1 MSKIGNLF
9 DNSKNIISGT
19 FTEKSDLTKG
29 IFNVDEESISG
40 AVQGSL
46 ISVIY
51 TIFLWL
57 QKVQISVIQPYL
69 SDKGDVSSVATLV
82 SLFQSVTGD
91 VSSLYNL
98 LKEFQDY

>member
-1 MSKIGNLF
+1 MSKSGNLF
-9 DNSKNIISGT
+9 DDSKNIISGT

-51 TIFLWL
+51 SIFLWI
-57 QKVQISVIQPYL
+57 QKVQPTVIQPYL
-69 SDKGDVSSVATLV
+69 TEKGDVSTIAELTSIMLTAT
-82 SLFQSVTGD
+82 SN